1 MNLRFVMI
9 VAFCA
14 LAFSAFAGER
24 DDSDILVP
32 AHDIARGAVLTA
44 LDLTPKT
51 MPVMRIN
58 ADILRNADD
67 VVGREAKRALRA
79 GEVLRASD
87 LKRPTL
93 VAKGST
99 VTMLFEAPGMRLSAS
114 GRALGE
120 GGKGDVI
127 QVLNPTSYRQV
138 EATVIAAGMVRVGT
152 PEAPEALSRPRI
164 LAAQP

>member
-1 MNLRFVMI
+1 MNMRFLMI

-24 DDSDILVP
+24 DEADILVP

-44 LDLTPKT
+44 LDVTPKS
-51 MPVMRIN
+51 MPVMRLN
-58 ADILRNADD
+58 GDIVRNADD
-67 VVGREAKRALRA
+67 VVGREARRALRA
-79 GEVLRASD
+79 GETLRASD

-93 VAKGST
+93 VTKGST

-120 GGKGDVI
+120 GGKDDVI

-138 EATVIAAGMVRVGT
+138 EATVIAAGLVRVG
-152 PEAPEALSRPRI
+152 APELPPDARI
-164 LAAQP
+164 VAAQQ